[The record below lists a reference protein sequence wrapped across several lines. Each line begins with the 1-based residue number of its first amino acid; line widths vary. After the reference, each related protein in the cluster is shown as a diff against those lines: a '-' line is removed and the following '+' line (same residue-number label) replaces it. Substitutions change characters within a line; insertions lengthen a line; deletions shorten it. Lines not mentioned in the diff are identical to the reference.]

1 MLACAVLCGCGS
13 SSSEPAARPT
23 VAGRVVSGSCSA
35 SASASAPS
43 EVSACV
49 LITGAGQRFRCPR
62 YLPGTTAATLAHR
75 TGCVQLSP
83 LALSAATRAAIQK
96 IEGARDCLTGKGW
109 RVTGGPVLP
118 APTANVPAADGEL
131 IVGSGRRGAFIV
143 FSRDAEAAARRANA
157 INRDALRIGGEL
169 QRRGPVTILWAH
181 SPTSEQRSTLDAC
194 LPTA

>member
-1 MLACAVLCGCGS
+1 MRVEFVRTGREADRRRAGRQRVMLGVGVGVRPIGGVRMRAHHRRRAAVPMPEISAGHDRRD
-13 SSSEPAARPT
+13 PRPSHRLRAT
-23 VAGRVVSGSCSA
+23 VAAHTLSGNS
-35 SASASAPS
+35 
-43 EVSACV
+43 
-49 LITGAGQRFRCPR
+49 
-62 YLPGTTAATLAHR
+62 
-75 TGCVQLSP
+75 
-83 LALSAATRAAIQK
+83 AAIQK

-131 IVGSGRRGAFIV
+131 IVGSGRRGAFVV